1 MFKKKILMS
10 PIIGLLITVI
20 FYSFFLPVVCF
31 ADETEHSERENVNK
45 TYNHKTSGVIVSMGD
60 SYSAGEGIQP
70 FYGSRYSEGWEL
82 KDWLAHRSEGSWGGQ
97 LRLPDVGSMSS
108 SKYPENANPHWYFVA
123 SSGAVTWNIT
133 GGQEKDYYKWD
144 ETTNGP
150 VVDTETIDPQIDIFN
165 ETQRRQIVPD
175 YITITMGGN
184 DLGFVE
190 ILKTAAAN
198 CVYIDPCSLTKR
210 LSEAVDD
217 LSNFEIKD
225 GMVEEVKTENSNESN
240 ELQSDDKVRDR
251 IKKIYFKIDEASRIG
266 DDHPCI
272 LVAGYPH
279 LLKEDAFKDNKNAG
293 DFVNALTIFN
303 PSDAQQINMAI
314 DIYTKVL
321 KNIVEECQDEGLRIE
336 YVDINERF
344 DGFDGF
350 DGHEVNTPEPWIN
363 GIEFNSTTLGGI
375 GVFPGIKDFISSGT
389 ICDALK
395 RVLSDE
401 DYKKYKKEQDL
412 MSLLIEEKVFGD
424 LTNSAIRDLL
434 GIDYNQD
441 LNYGLICGAS
451 LHPNSKGANGYKEC
465 FQRKI
470 NELEGLKETPSDD
483 PIQTETCIGSEIT
496 FGKYAGEDIQW
507 TIMDET
513 DDSYFLLAKNAIE
526 TKDFNDTDEDTN
538 WEDCSLREWLNGD
551 FYDSAFT
558 PEEKEM
564 IKLSNV
570 KNRGNPGWSGD
581 DKKDYED
588 TKDHVF
594 LLSFYEA
601 KTLFKNDEDRMVL
614 ATEHTIINGSIA
626 HSDNTNEDMN
636 FKIYAL
642 WWLRSPGIDKNKAA
656 YVNYW
661 GKIDNEGLAV
671 ADGFDG
677 ICGVRPAMWIDKNI
691 KATAI
696 VDVDPT
702 SADKATLVR
711 DGDVVIFGQ
720 YEQDGNTGNGKEPI
734 EWEILTE
741 KDGKM
746 LLISKYILD
755 CQPYNTESTEVTWET
770 CSLRQWL
777 NNDFYNTAF
786 NESDQKLIETTTLS
800 NPDNPFGGKGGNSTD
815 DKVFCLSM
823 EEVYSYLDILYETD
837 NPYSNF
843 CFSLDFLR
851 EVTQYARDRGVVH
864 REIGAGY
871 FDFTEVP
878 VDESDLIGKDLGNWW
893 LRSPAKSNDWA
904 CVVFLSGQAGY
915 QDVIAPV
922 ETDSEGVRPAMWVN
936 CNDVKDPSSENTAPV
951 PDEVKAAYLDV
962 VNNVS
967 YEDFKS
973 EYYGVPSSGKF
984 SYDLVYVDNDD
995 IPELLVCLTVNEGRD
1010 DEVFANLYT
1019 IGNDNK
1025 AVQLFQRWA
1034 ADRFDAHTVYYPR
1047 ENMVR
1052 EFSRS
1057 GASDYFIDVVSID
1070 ATSRQPKFSYY
1081 EQIYDVNDSS
1091 IVNYYIYD
1099 NKNHKTIA
1107 EITKLEY
1114 EALTTC
1120 PGDPVPLVAGRT
1132 LQEIKEALK

>member
-1 MFKKKILMS
+1 MSKIKILMS

-31 ADETEHSERENVNK
+31 ADETDQSERENVNK
-45 TYNHKTSGVIVSMGD
+45 IYNHKTSGVIVSMGD

-70 FYGSRYSEGWEL
+70 FYGSRYSTDWEL
-82 KDWLAHRSEGSWGGQ
+82 QDWLAHRSEGSWGGQ

-123 SSGAVTWNIT
+123 SSGAVTWNIK
-133 GGQEKDYYKWD
+133 GEQELDYYQWN
-144 ETTNGP
+144 ETTNRADDYKEA
-150 VVDTETIDPQIDIFN
+150 VDPQIDIFN

-175 YITITMGGN
+175 YITITLGGN
-184 DLGFVE
+184 DLGFVQ
-190 ILKTAAAN
+190 ILMLAAVNDAFL
-198 CVYIDPCSLTKR
+198 DPCCLTIQLEAAKVKLNYEYPNDNNGTDPSVKER
-210 LSEAVDD
+210 LH
-217 LSNFEIKD
+217 EIYK
-225 GMVEEVKTENSNESN
+225 N
-240 ELQSDDKVRDR
+240 
-251 IKKIYFKIDEASRIG
+251 IDEAASIG

-272 LVAGYPH
+272 LVASYPH
-279 LLKEDAFKDNKNAG
+279 LLNEDLFNTKSNPG
-293 DFVNALTIFN
+293 DVINALAVFTTA
-303 PSDAQQINMAI
+303 DAHEINSAI
-314 DIYTKVL
+314 DEYYKEL
-321 KNIVEECQDEGLRIE
+321 KDVVKECKKEGLRIE
-336 YVDINERF
+336 YVDIS
-344 DGFDGF
+344 DF
-350 DGHEVNTPEPWIN
+350 DGHEVNTADPWIN
-363 GIEFNSTTLGGI
+363 GIEFNAVHLGGLGI
-375 GVFPGIKDFISSGT
+375 IDRRFVDDAENLFSSPG
-389 ICDALK
+389 
-395 RVLSDE
+395 
-401 DYKKYKKEQDL
+401 
-412 MSLLIEEKVFGD
+412 KVV
-424 LTNSAIRDLL
+424 IRNTL
-434 GIDYNQD
+434 GIDSNQD
-441 LNYGLICGAS
+441 RMYDLICGAS
-451 LHPNSKGANGYKEC
+451 LHPNSKGANCYKEA
-465 FQRKI
+465 FQKKI
-470 NELEGLKETPSDD
+470 NELEGLAETPSDD
-483 PIQTETCIGSEIT
+483 PPQTETRIGSEIT

-526 TKDFNDTDEDTN
+526 TKDFNDTDENTN
-538 WEDCSLREWLNGD
+538 WEDCSLREWLNGE

-588 TKDHVF
+588 TQDHVF

-614 ATEHTIINGSIA
+614 PTEHTIINGSIA
-626 HSDNTNEDMN
+626 HTDNTNEDMN

-661 GKIDNEGLAV
+661 GKIENEGLAV

-677 ICGVRPAMWIDKNI
+677 ICGVRPAMWIDKNM

-696 VDVDPT
+696 VDVDPA

-786 NESDQKLIETTTLS
+786 NESDRELIETTTLS

-837 NPYSNF
+837 NPYGGDF

-878 VDESDLIGKDLGNWW
+878 IDESDLIGKDFGNWW
-893 LRSPAKSNDWA
+893 LRSPANSNDRA

-915 QDVIAPV
+915 EIEEFVHVAA
-922 ETDSEGVRPAMWVN
+922 EGVRPAMWVN
-936 CNDVKDPSSENTAPV
+936 CNDVKDPSSENTTPV

-1034 ADRFDAHTVYYPR
+1034 ADRFDANTVYYPR

-1081 EQIYDVNDSS
+1081 EQIYDVDDSS

-1120 PGDPVPLVAGRT
+1120 PGDPVPLVASRT
-1132 LQEIKEALK
+1132 LQEIKDVLK

>member
-1 MFKKKILMS
+1 MFKRKILLS

-31 ADETEHSERENVNK
+31 ADETDQSERENVNK
-45 TYNHKTSGVIVSMGD
+45 TYNHKNSGVIVSMGD

-97 LRLPDVGSMSS
+97 LRLPDVGSMNS

-150 VVDTETIDPQIDIFN
+150 VVDTETIDPQIDIFK

-184 DLGFVE
+184 DLGFVD
-190 ILKTAAAN
+190 ILKTAAIN
-198 CVYIDPCSLTKR
+198 DFWVDPCGLTR
-210 LSEAVDD
+210 QLSEAVDR
-217 LSNFEIKD
+217 LSDFEIKGD
-225 GMVEEVKTENSNESN
+225 SIKEVPTENSDESN
-240 ELQSDDKVRDR
+240 ELQSDDKVRER
-251 IKKIYFKIDEASRIG
+251 IKKIYRKIDETASIG

-279 LLKEDAFKDNKNAG
+279 LLNEDLLKTKKSAG
-293 DFVNALTIFN
+293 DVANALNVFN
-303 PSDAQQINMAI
+303 PTDAYQINMAI

-336 YVDINERF
+336 YVDIS
-344 DGFDGF
+344 DF
-350 DGHEVNTPEPWIN
+350 DGHEVNTADPWIN
-363 GIEFNSTTLGGI
+363 GLVFNSSHLGGL
-375 GVFPGIKDFISSGT
+375 GVFPMLKDQVFSGAVSA
-389 ICDALK
+389 ALK
-395 RVLSDE
+395 GVLSDE
-401 DYKKYKKEQDL
+401 EYKKYKNEQDL
-412 MSLLIEEKVFGD
+412 MSLLVEDNVFGN
-424 LTNSAIRDLL
+424 LTSTAIRELL

-441 LNYGLICGAS
+441 LKYELICGAS
-451 LHPNSKGANGYKEC
+451 LHPNSKGANCYKEA
-465 FQRKI
+465 FQKKI
-470 NELEGLKETPSDD
+470 NELEDLTETPPDD
-483 PIQTETCIGSEIT
+483 PIQTETRIGSEIT
-496 FGKYAGEDIQW
+496 MGNYRGEDIEW
-507 TIMDET
+507 IVLDSKDDNLLVISKDIIEAKPFNNEDADVTWET
-513 DDSYFLLAKNAIE
+513 CTLRKWLNEDFYQTAFSSSERERIQRTHVVTPDDPISGA
-526 TKDFNDTDEDTN
+526 DGGNDTDDYIFVLST
-538 WEDCSLREWLNGD
+538 
-551 FYDSAFT
+551 
-558 PEEKEM
+558 EEART
-564 IKLSNV
+564 LFAS
-570 KNRGNPGWSGD
+570 D
-581 DKKDYED
+581 DDRKAVPKDY
-588 TKDHVF
+588 
-594 LLSFYEA
+594 LSEQELGIYEGYG
-601 KTLFKNDEDRMVL
+601 
-614 ATEHTIINGSIA
+614 H
-626 HSDNTNEDMN
+626 
-636 FKIYAL
+636 
-642 WWLRSPGIDKNKAA
+642 WWLRSPSSDTTRKYATKNGATVGA
-656 YVNYW
+656 TGVVNDW
-661 GKIDNEGLAV
+661 GEWITTPE
-671 ADGFDG
+671 
-677 ICGVRPAMWIDKNI
+677 GVRPAMWIDKNM

-786 NESDQKLIETTTLS
+786 NESDRELIETTTLS

-837 NPYSNF
+837 NPYGGDF

-851 EVTQYARDRGVVH
+851 EVTPYARDRGVVH

-893 LRSPAKSNDWA
+893 LRSPANSNDRA

-915 QDVIAPV
+915 EIEEFVHVAA
-922 ETDSEGVRPAMWVN
+922 EGVRPAMWVN

-995 IPELLVCLTVNEGRD
+995 IPELLVCLTVSGGLNG

-1034 ADRFDAHTVYYPR
+1034 ADRFDANTVYYPR

-1052 EFSRS
+1052 EFFRS
-1057 GASDYFIDVVSID
+1057 GASDCFIDVVSID

-1132 LQEIKEALK
+1132 LQEIKDVLK